1 MLTKS
6 TQKTLFVSAII
17 GFIVGIAFIFVQ
29 PLFGM
34 SPLTGRHAAGYMK
47 LGSMSETSA
56 LLTAWS
62 IHLFISVCYGLATGI
77 ALKISKKVV
86 PFILQ
91 VFALGWLTTLIAPPA
106 NALIVKLVGT
116 GAFPALSSLPALN
129 YSIDA
134 KLILHI
140 VFFGV
145 IAIILWAYKKLF
157 DKSPQLAS
165 QL

>member
-1 MLTKS
+1 MFT
-6 TQKTLFVSAII
+6 TQAKKILFISSII
-17 GFIVGIAFIFVQ
+17 GLIIGVAFIYVQ

-34 SPLTGRHAAGYMK
+34 SPLTNRHAAGYMK
-47 LGSMSETSA
+47 LGYMSEGSA
-56 LLTAWS
+56 IFVAWS
-62 IHLFISVCYGLATGI
+62 IHLFISICYGLATGI
-77 ALKISKKVV
+77 ALIISKKVV

-145 IAIILWAYKKLF
+145 IAIILWAYKKVF
-157 DKSPQLAS
+157 DKSSQLAS